1 MLGAGRMEIES
12 LSQMSVR
19 YVCLGLALLGLA
31 TWQVVDF
38 SLSPDDLTLSSPPSP
53 PGRLVQEKQTRTSY
67 RLRYVPPSRSPHQ
80 RTDPTMLK
88 TFELAV
94 GSHWKS
100 TVQVMAD
107 RHQLALGL
115 VVDRAGWVVTK
126 ASQLTD
132 ESLECRCFDGRR
144 TPAELVRVHEELD
157 IALLKLE
164 RQDLPPVVW
173 HPENSASVGAWLA
186 TVSTSKTPV
195 ALGVVGVGPRTI
207 PAARAVLGVSL
218 GDAEEG
224 AMVSMVI
231 PGGGAYRAGIE
242 EGDVIISIN
251 GAYLRDKDAL
261 LQKIAELRAGQR
273 VVVGV
278 NRERHQL
285 TLAAQLMDISTNLF
299 DPTEME
305 VNGSVSAR
313 STGFSRVF
321 QHDTVLAPHQCGGP
335 LVDSR
340 GRVVGLNIARA
351 GRVNSYAL
359 PLDVAVPAIR
369 EMLTLAKQPVQR

>member
-1 MLGAGRMEIES
+1 
-12 LSQMSVR
+12 
-19 YVCLGLALLGLA
+19 
-31 TWQVVDF
+31 
-38 SLSPDDLTLSSPPSP
+38 
-53 PGRLVQEKQTRTSY
+53 
-67 RLRYVPPSRSPHQ
+67 
-80 RTDPTMLK
+80 
-88 TFELAV
+88 
-94 GSHWKS
+94 
-100 TVQVMAD
+100 
-107 RHQLALGL
+107 
-115 VVDRAGWVVTK
+115 
-126 ASQLTD
+126 
-132 ESLECRCFDGRR
+132 
-144 TPAELVRVHEELD
+144 
-157 IALLKLE
+157 
-164 RQDLPPVVW
+164 
-173 HPENSASVGAWLA
+173 
-186 TVSTSKTPV
+186 
-195 ALGVVGVGPRTI
+195 
-207 PAARAVLGVSL
+207 
-218 GDAEEG
+218 
-224 AMVSMVI
+224 
-231 PGGGAYRAGIE
+231 
-242 EGDVIISIN
+242 VIISIN